1 MIAHL
6 YAGAPAPDEY
16 VEMRLCREFHVLPS
30 QLRAEPADNVLA
42 LLAMMAGEAAVRR
55 QHNRSRRNR

>member
-1 MIAHL
+1 
-6 YAGAPAPDEY
+6 
-16 VEMRLCREFHVLPS
+16 MRLCREFHVLPS

-55 QHNRSRRNR
+55 QHNRSRRIR